1 MDNPEKL
8 ATSGTQESWRTKT
21 HKSEN
26 QTDEQRKPH
35 QKPGV
40 NPSVDEGAHAS
51 HKTRGETIRRR
62 RGLMPLIKPGVNPSV
77 DEGDSCLS

>member
-8 ATSGTQESWRTKT
+8 ATSGTQESWRTKA

-40 NPSVDEGAHAS
+40 NPAVDE
-51 HKTRGETIRRR
+51 R
-62 RGLMPLIKPGVNPSV
+62 
-77 DEGDSCLS
+77 